1 MPSRRDFMATIAP
14 GALVALGAGPV
25 RAATTGKPAFRAGS
39 GRADI
44 VFPSGRFPIDGF
56 TGQHDPLA
64 VRIVLLDDGTT
75 RLAIVVVDLTSISG
89 ELITAIRTIVTD
101 VAGIATPDIIV
112 SASHT
117 FSAPHIFAA
126 GQAPPGTD
134 MKANAAAWQAVIQA
148 ARQAATRALASL
160 QPARLGAGQGT
171 SRVSV
176 NRDVRTP
183 YGWWLGADDAGD
195 TDPTVSVLRID
206 RLDGRP
212 LAIMTNFAVQS
223 SVMDG
228 SVTSTGGRLVTAD
241 LAGAAMRH
249 VEARY
254 GPDAAALFM
263 VGAAGDQA
271 PYLQASRPVVNAD
284 GRAARI
290 DIHEAGFAIVDLLGA
305 RLGAQIVDV
314 TEQIRAVDAPTLDI
328 RRESIQVASQAFSPR
343 TNRATGPVTTFSYDA
358 GPPVALPVVLVR
370 IGDLA
375 LVGVQPE
382 LAAGLGARIRAHSP
396 FAHTMVAT
404 MVDGGAKY
412 MPDARSYDR
421 HTYEARS
428 SPFARGAGEAA
439 CARIVALLKQALP
452 AAR

>member
-1 MPSRRDFMATIAP
+1 MPSRRDFMGGMGL
-14 GALVALGAGPV
+14 GALVALGAVPV
-25 RAATTGKPAFRAGS
+25 HAAMAAKPAFRAGS

-44 VFPSGRFPIDGF
+44 VFPASQFPIDGF

-64 VRIVLLDDGTT
+64 VRVLLLDDGTT
-75 RLAIVVVDLTSISG
+75 RLAIVVVDLTSIFDD
-89 ELITAIRTIVTD
+89 LITAIKATVTD
-101 VAGIATPDIIV
+101 VAGIAAPNIIV

-117 FSAPHIFAA
+117 FSAPHVFAA
-126 GQAPPGTD
+126 GQTPPGTD

-148 ARQAATRALASL
+148 ARQAATRAFAMR
-160 QPARLGAGQGT
+160 QPARLGAGVGT

-176 NRDVRTP
+176 NRDVWTP

-212 LAIMTNFAVQS
+212 LAVMTNFAVQS

-228 SVTSTGGRLVTAD
+228 SVSSTGGRLMTAD
-241 LAGAAMRH
+241 LAGAAMRY
-249 VEARY
+249 VEAQY
-254 GPDAAALFM
+254 GPDATALFV

-284 GRAARI
+284 GQAGRI

-314 TEQIRAVDAPTLDI
+314 AGKIRTADMPTLDI
-328 RRESIQVASQAFSPR
+328 RRENIQVASQAFPPR
-343 TNRATGPVTTFSYDA
+343 TGRATGPVTTFAYTA
-358 GPPVALPVVLVR
+358 GSPVSLPVVLVR

-382 LAAGLGARIRAHSP
+382 LAASLGARICGHSP

-404 MVDGGAKY
+404 MIDGGAKY

-421 HTYEARS
+421 YTYEARS
-428 SPFARGAGEAA
+428 SSFAKGAGEAA
-439 CARIVALLKQALP
+439 CAQIAALLKQARP
-452 AAR
+452 ATR

>member
-101 VAGIATPDIIV
+101 VAGIAAPDIIV

-148 ARQAATRALASL
+148 ARLATTRALASL

-206 RLDGRP
+206 RLDGR
-212 LAIMTNFAVQS
+212 
-223 SVMDG
+223 
-228 SVTSTGGRLVTAD
+228 LVTAD

-254 GPDAAALFM
+254 GPDATALFM

-314 TEQIRAVDAPTLDI
+314 AERIRAVDTPTLDI

-343 TNRATGPVTTFSYDA
+343 TDRATGPVTTFSYDA

-382 LAAGLGARIRAHSP
+382 LVAGLGARIRAHSP

>member
-1 MPSRRDFMATIAP
+1 MAAMGS

-25 RAATTGKPAFRAGS
+25 RAATTGKPTFRAGS

-44 VFPSGRFPIDGF
+44 VFPPGQFPIDGF

-64 VRIVLLDDGTT
+64 VRIVLLEDGTT
-75 RLAIVVVDLTSISG
+75 RLAIVVVDLTSIFG
-89 ELITAIRTIVTD
+89 DLITAIKAIVTD
-101 VAGIATPDIIV
+101 VAGIAAPNIIV

-126 GQAPPGTD
+126 GQTPPGTD
-134 MKANAAAWQAVIQA
+134 IQANAAAWQAVIQS
-148 ARQAATRALASL
+148 ARQATTRAHASM
-160 QPARLGAGQGT
+160 QPARVGADVGT

-176 NRDVRTP
+176 NRDVQTP

-212 LAIMTNFAVQS
+212 LAVMTNFAVQS

-228 SVTSTGGRLVTAD
+228 SVTSTGGRLMTAD
-241 LAGAAMRH
+241 LAGAAMRY

-254 GPDAAALFM
+254 GPDTAALFM

-271 PYLQASRPVVNAD
+271 PYLQANRPVVNAG
-284 GRAARI
+284 GRAGRM
-290 DIHEAGFAIVDLLGA
+290 DIHDAGFAIVDVLGA
-305 RLGAQIVDV
+305 RLGAQVVDV
-314 TEQIRAVDAPTLDI
+314 AEKIRATDMPTLDI

-343 TNRATGPVTTFSYDA
+343 MGRATGPVATFSYTA
-358 GPPVALPVVLVR
+358 GPPVSLPVVLVR

-382 LAAGLGARIRAHSP
+382 LAAALGARIRAHSP

-428 SPFARGAGEAA
+428 SPFARGAGEDA
-439 CARIVALLKQALP
+439 CARIAALLQQARA